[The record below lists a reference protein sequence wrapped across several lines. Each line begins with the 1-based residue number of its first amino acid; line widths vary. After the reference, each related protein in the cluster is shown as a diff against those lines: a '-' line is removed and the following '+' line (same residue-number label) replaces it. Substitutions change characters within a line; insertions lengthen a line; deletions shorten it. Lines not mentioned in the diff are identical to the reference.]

1 MRPNEKHRVRVKYQ
15 HKKCKWLLYAS
26 LDKDSG
32 DFIVKNYYPV
42 HQCSTIKKKKLCT
55 SNFIANKFRDKI
67 VSQSHIKLWKIH
79 ELVRK
84 KTRLYV
90 GRTLCYRAKLMI
102 LKEFMSD

>member
-1 MRPNEKHRVRVKYQ
+1 MKNRVTIKCQ
-15 HKKCKWLLYAS
+15 HKKCKLLYAS

-55 SNFIANKFRDKI
+55 SNFIANKFRDRI
-67 VSQSHIKLWKIH
+67 VSQHHIKLREIQ

-84 KTRLYV
+84 ETGLYASRIFV
-90 GRTLCYRAKLMI
+90 IGQN
-102 LKEFMSD
+102 